1 MKRPRQRAL
10 VAALAAAPLLLTTG
24 CGLTAATT
32 TAYTKDVTDGVDA
45 QVGDVDARNLLV
57 VGRKGT
63 EGVVSGALVNN
74 GDQAVTVTVATQGA
88 PSRSR
93 CRLAPGVLVQA
104 RQRDRADRRRHRHAE
119 RGVGSPA
126 AGAGSPP
133 PPAAPWPSRC
143 RCCRPRSSTRRSPR
157 PPTERA
163 GAPGPQA
170 SSL

>member
-88 PSRSR
+88 PQPVEVQ
-93 CRLAPGVLVQA
+93 LAPGVLVQL
-104 RQRDRADRRRHRHAE
+104 
-119 RGVGSPA
+119 GSATGQTAVVTGTLSEASGALLPVQLTTPA
-126 AGAGSPP
+126 GGTVAIQVPVLPP
-133 PPAAPWPSRC
+133 TLEYATITPPAN
-143 RCCRPRSSTRRSPR
+143 
-157 PPTERA
+157 
-163 GAPGPQA
+163 
-170 SSL
+170 